1 MMDEFLFS
9 QKFGRLSPGQP
20 VRWFLDGYSLPQ
32 NLMNMLT
39 ESEEP
44 GMERVINLN
53 QPAIELRNVS
63 VQYRIPTE
71 RVGTFKEYAIRWLQR
86 KITYAH
92 FWALDDVSFTVYK
105 GEVFGLI
112 GHNGA
117 GKSTSLKVI
126 SRVLRPTKG
135 RVLVYGKIAPLIEL
149 GAGFHPELSGREN
162 IFLNG
167 ALLGYTR
174 EQMEVVYD
182 EIVEFS
188 EIKPFI
194 DAPIRTYSSGMY
206 ARLGFAVATAHVP
219 EILIIDEILG
229 VGDESFQKKSF
240 DRLQG
245 FQSQGTTV
253 IMVSHGMG
261 RVEELCD
268 RAALLEHGKLKA
280 IGKPADVIA
289 AYRSDQD

>member
-1 MMDEFLFS
+1 M
-9 QKFGRLSPGQP
+9 P
-20 VRWFLDGYSLPQ
+20 
-32 NLMNMLT
+32 T
-39 ESEEP
+39 ESEKLQTSQSVE
-44 GMERVINLN
+44 EDR
-53 QPAIELRNVS
+53 PAIELRNVS
-63 VQYRIPTE
+63 VQYRLPTE
-71 RVGTFKEYAIRWLQR
+71 RMGTLKEYAIRWVQR
-86 KITYAH
+86 KISFNH
-92 FWALDDVSFTVYK
+92 FWALNDVSFTVKK

-117 GKSTSLKVI
+117 GKSTTLKVI

-135 RVLVYGKIAPLIEL
+135 RVLVYGKISPLIEL

-174 EQMEVVYD
+174 EEMEAVFD
-182 EIVEFS
+182 EIVDFAELR
-188 EIKPFI
+188 PFI

-219 EILIIDEILG
+219 EILILDEILS
-229 VGDESFQKKSF
+229 VGDEAFQKKSF

-253 IMVSHGMG
+253 VMVSHGMG
-261 RVEELCD
+261 KVEELCD
-268 RAALLEHGKLKA
+268 RAALLEHGRLTA
-280 IGKPADVIA
+280 LGKPAEVIK
-289 AYRSDQD
+289 AYRSEKD

>member
-1 MMDEFLFS
+1 
-9 QKFGRLSPGQP
+9 
-20 VRWFLDGYSLPQ
+20 
-32 NLMNMLT
+32 MNMLT
-39 ESEEP
+39 ESEKP
-44 GMERVINLN
+44 SMERVINLN

>member
-1 MMDEFLFS
+1 
-9 QKFGRLSPGQP
+9 

-32 NLMNMLT
+32 NLMNMPT
-39 ESEEP
+39 ESEKP
-44 GMERVINLN
+44 SMERVINLN

-86 KITYAH
+86 KITYTH

-174 EQMEVVYD
+174 EQMEAVYD

-188 EIKPFI
+188 ELKPFI
-194 DAPIRTYSSGMY
+194 DAPLRTYSSGMA
-206 ARLGFAVATAHVP
+206 ARLGFAAATAHVP
-219 EILIIDEILG
+219 EILVLDEILS
-229 VGDESFQKKSF
+229 VGDEAFQKKSF
-240 DRLQG
+240 DRILG
-245 FQSQGTTV
+245 FQNQGTTV

-268 RAALLEHGKLKA
+268 RAALLEHGKLIA

-289 AYRSDQD
+289 AYRSDQN